1 MFSRQCYLL
10 MYQYTF
16 MELLSSKSSKA
27 TDNQVGKQDYQLSQL
42 MSSFRKFYVQ
52 YKDIVSKYKLLLGQM
67 LTYIF
72 WIFLVRSFFNQ
83 QIVCELS
90 VYPITTKKTQRVW
103 LVSKWC
109 SLLHP
114 TYKFSRCPCVFRK
127 LLYTFVFEHA
137 FDHISSSRFALDAEV
152 VRLVLRLWLSV
163 CIMELRLTIK

>member
-1 MFSRQCYLL
+1 

-27 TDNQVGKQDYQLSQL
+27 TDNQVGKQNYQLSQL
-42 MSSFRKFYVQ
+42 MSSFRKLYVQ

-72 WIFLVRSFFNQ
+72 WIFLVRSLFNQ
-83 QIVCELS
+83 QIVYELS
-90 VYPITTKKTQRVW
+90 VYPITTKKTLRVW

-114 TYKFSRCPCVFRK
+114 TYKFRRCPCVFRK

>member
-1 MFSRQCYLL
+1 

-42 MSSFRKFYVQ
+42 MSSFRKLYVQ

-83 QIVCELS
+83 QIVYEFP
-90 VYPITTKKTQRVW
+90 VYPITTKKT
-103 LVSKWC
+103 
-109 SLLHP
+109 
-114 TYKFSRCPCVFRK
+114 
-127 LLYTFVFEHA
+127 
-137 FDHISSSRFALDAEV
+137 
-152 VRLVLRLWLSV
+152 
-163 CIMELRLTIK
+163 

>member
-1 MFSRQCYLL
+1 

-42 MSSFRKFYVQ
+42 MSSFRKLYVQ

-83 QIVCELS
+83 QIVYELP
-90 VYPITTKKTQRVW
+90 VYPITTKKT
-103 LVSKWC
+103 
-109 SLLHP
+109 
-114 TYKFSRCPCVFRK
+114 
-127 LLYTFVFEHA
+127 
-137 FDHISSSRFALDAEV
+137 
-152 VRLVLRLWLSV
+152 
-163 CIMELRLTIK
+163 